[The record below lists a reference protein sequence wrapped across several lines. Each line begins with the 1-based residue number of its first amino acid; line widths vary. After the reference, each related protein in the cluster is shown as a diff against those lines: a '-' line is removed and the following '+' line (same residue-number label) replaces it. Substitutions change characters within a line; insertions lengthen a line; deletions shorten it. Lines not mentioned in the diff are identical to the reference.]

1 MHHFTLRVKNPFD
14 VGLMNP
20 PRGRSQGAVPCSWVR
35 YGARSSCRHHQ
46 KNHKRTK
53 IKSYPFPQR
62 LAPQRQRHI
71 IKSNAADL
79 LWETLG
85 LHVNSPG
92 ELKKKGSHFMLS

>member
-46 KNHKRTK
+46 KKPQEDKDQELSISTK
-53 IKSYPFPQR
+53 AGPSATATHNQEQR
-62 LAPQRQRHI
+62 
-71 IKSNAADL
+71 S
-79 LWETLG
+79 
-85 LHVNSPG
+85 
-92 ELKKKGSHFMLS
+92 